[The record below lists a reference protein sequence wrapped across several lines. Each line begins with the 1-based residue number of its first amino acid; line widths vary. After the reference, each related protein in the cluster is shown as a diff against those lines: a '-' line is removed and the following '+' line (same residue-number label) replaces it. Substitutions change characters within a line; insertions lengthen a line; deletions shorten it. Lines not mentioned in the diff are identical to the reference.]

1 MWNYIP
7 NMCNPPVTYNIHN
20 FTLWFMI
27 SQNMVTFQCEHINA
41 DVFKSLHLS
50 PFFYFIYLG
59 WKLYFFYTF
68 FIQITCPSINCI
80 HVFCRLITRR
90 FELLEKWFL
99 KLEAIECFFFFSFS
113 SHFYFIFFFSSKSE
127 MPITKWLK

>member
-7 NMCNPPVTYNIHN
+7 NMCNTPVTYKIHN

-27 SQNMVTFQCEHINA
+27 SQNMVTFQCEHINV
-41 DVFKSLHLS
+41 DVSSSCFFFLHFLTS
-50 PFFYFIYLG
+50 FRMEI
-59 WKLYFFYTF
+59 FYTF

-99 KLEAIECFFFFSFS
+99 KLEAIECFFLSFLFL
-113 SHFYFIFFFSSKSE
+113 HIFIFFSSKSE